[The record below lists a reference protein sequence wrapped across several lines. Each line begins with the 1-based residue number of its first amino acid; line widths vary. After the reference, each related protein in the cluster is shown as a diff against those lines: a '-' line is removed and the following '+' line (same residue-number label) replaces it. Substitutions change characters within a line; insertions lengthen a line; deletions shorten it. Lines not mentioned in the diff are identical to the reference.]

1 MDLFYASSLDHPSKA
16 NTVLIITTLIMVS
29 KYNDDREFHKIQLE

>member
-16 NTVLIITTLIMVS
+16 
-29 KYNDDREFHKIQLE
+29 KYNSDNGKQIQ